1 MGAVQWVDQ
10 LGALGQVHP
19 QLRKRTYPDEEH
31 AFRKRNRRDVREQA
45 SGKEIDIDMSAA
57 DQVA

>member
-1 MGAVQWVDQ
+1 MAAVQRVTQ
-10 LGALGQVHP
+10 QGALGQVHP
-19 QLRKRTYPDEEH
+19 QLRKRTYPEEEH

-45 SGKEIDIDMSAA
+45 PEKGKEADVSPA